1 MFVSPKSIGAAQA
14 GQGRLS
20 CRFQSTHKIEQTKPV
35 YAYQGNILLLVA
47 TGLVKNKGF
56 IMRSKITEN
65 PSPKTTNLTEPHG
78 LWRRRSWTVGEG
90 LAALEA
96 EAPMSA
102 AAAFQEEWRKEMH
115 FGGGAVQSARPVVA
129 AADSQSYRCPSE
141 RRATGQLRLQR
152 AKCGSPEKAPPN
164 ATLLS
169 EGLAG
174 RCRPRFL
181 PDSPRPGR
189 ALPPRPQGP

>member
-1 MFVSPKSIGAAQA
+1 M
-14 GQGRLS
+14 
-20 CRFQSTHKIEQTKPV
+20 

-56 IMRSKITEN
+56 IIRSKVTEN
-65 PSPKTTNLTEPHG
+65 SSPKTTHLTETHG
-78 LWRRRSWTVGEG
+78 LWRRRSSTVSPQG

-96 EAPMSA
+96 EVLPRPA

-115 FGGGAVQSARPVVA
+115 FGGGAVQSAGPVLA

-141 RRATGQLRLQR
+141 RRATGQLQLQR
-152 AKCGSPEKAPPN
+152 AKYGSPEKVPPN

-174 RCRPRFL
+174 RCWPRFL
-181 PDSPRPGR
+181 PDSPRPGT
-189 ALPPRPQGP
+189 ALLPRPQGP